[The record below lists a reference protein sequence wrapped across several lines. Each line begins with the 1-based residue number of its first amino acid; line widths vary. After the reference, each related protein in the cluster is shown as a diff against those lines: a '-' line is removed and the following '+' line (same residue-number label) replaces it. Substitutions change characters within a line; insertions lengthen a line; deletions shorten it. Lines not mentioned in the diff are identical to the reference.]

1 MAGNVPIPQ
10 RYAARRIPG
19 EDRRRVGFASLGFPL
34 LIPDPFPF
42 LPFNSPLR
50 LLESS
55 CRCCGG
61 GPWRYYGSGGSD
73 GGGSEV
79 GGRGGGHGG
88 DPSAGV
94 CGGSVGGGGGGG
106 ACGPSPSLQ
115 LARPAA
121 PASPPRRRRCRPC
134 RFATPPS
141 PPPSA
146 PPPPTGS
153 PAAAAGLPVGMA
165 AVSASVVAVAASGV
179 CQARLRRKSVRMK
192 MCSHF
197 MSLLNRIGWTCGSRR
212 MGLRVA
218 SDGPADRVRWAQGS
232 GRFRCSGPADRVASD
247 GPAGRVG
254 WARGSR
260 RMGPRVA

>member
-106 ACGPSPSLQ
+106 S
-115 LARPAA
+115 
-121 PASPPRRRRCRPC
+121 
-134 RFATPPS
+134 
-141 PPPSA
+141 
-146 PPPPTGS
+146 
-153 PAAAAGLPVGMA
+153 
-165 AVSASVVAVAASGV
+165 
-179 CQARLRRKSVRMK
+179 
-192 MCSHF
+192 
-197 MSLLNRIGWTCGSRR
+197 
-212 MGLRVA
+212 
-218 SDGPADRVRWAQGS
+218 
-232 GRFRCSGPADRVASD
+232 
-247 GPAGRVG
+247 
-254 WARGSR
+254 
-260 RMGPRVA
+260 

>member
-121 PASPPRRRRCRPC
+121 PASPPRRRRCRPE
-134 RFATPPS
+134 
-141 PPPSA
+141 
-146 PPPPTGS
+146 
-153 PAAAAGLPVGMA
+153 AAAGLPVGMA

-192 MCSHF
+192 TCNHF
-197 MSLLNRIGWTCGSRR
+197 MSLLNRIGWTCRSRR
-212 MGLRVA
+212 MGLRI
-218 SDGPADRVRWAQGS
+218 GS
-232 GRFRCSGPADRVASD
+232 GGPKGRVASD
-247 GPAGRVG
+247 AVGPRI
-254 WARGSR
+254 GSR